1 MESARGLREY
11 KIGDVVAFADP
22 SRFLRE
28 DIVA

>member
-1 MESARGLREY
+1 MESAVRLRQY
-11 KIGDVVAFADP
+11 NIGDVVAFADP